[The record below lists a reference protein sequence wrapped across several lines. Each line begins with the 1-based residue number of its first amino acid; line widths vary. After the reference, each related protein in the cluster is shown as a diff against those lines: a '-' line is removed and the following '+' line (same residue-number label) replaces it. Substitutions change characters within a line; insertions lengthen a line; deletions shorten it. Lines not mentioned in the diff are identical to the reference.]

1 VSSFLLNL
9 ARRAAGLP
17 IGAVRAAAP
26 APFAG
31 EPRAADPDAIG
42 AVMELEAPPPELS
55 AIAPV
60 AAPTMGEVSA
70 IPAIQRAPA
79 TTELAPISGLSAPPS
94 GARPDRPTEAD
105 ILAPATQF
113 RRPAEPEPPV
123 ERAVPPV
130 GAAVAGVESPAGS
143 VPDLTAR
150 RPESPPGPV
159 AAPVS
164 APDRARPIAAITAQ
178 VDEPRPPPIVRPAT
192 VEAPIPRQ
200 LPRPAPAAPPG
211 AATPAPVH
219 VHIGRIEVR
228 GTPGPTP
235 RTASSQGPAALGFAG
250 YTRLRTYRSGWP

>member
-1 VSSFLLNL
+1 MSSFLLNL

-42 AVMELEAPPPELS
+42 PVMELDAPPPELS

-70 IPAIQRAPA
+70 IPAIQRSPA
-79 TTELAPISGLSAPPS
+79 TTELAPRSRPSAPPS
-94 GARPDRPTEAD
+94 GARPDRPHEAA

-113 RRPAEPEPPV
+113 RRPAKPEPPV
-123 ERAVPPV
+123 ERAAPV
-130 GAAVAGVESPAGS
+130 GAAVAGVESAAGS
-143 VPDLTAR
+143 APDLTAR
-150 RPESPPGPV
+150 RPESAPGPV

-178 VDEPRPPPIVRPAT
+178 VGEPRPPPFVRPAT

-200 LPRPAPAAPPG
+200 LPRPAPVAPPG

-219 VHIGRIEVR
+219 VRIGRIEVR

-235 RTASSQGPAALGFAG
+235 RTPSSQGPAALGFAG
-250 YTRLRTYRSGWP
+250 YTRLRTYRNGWP